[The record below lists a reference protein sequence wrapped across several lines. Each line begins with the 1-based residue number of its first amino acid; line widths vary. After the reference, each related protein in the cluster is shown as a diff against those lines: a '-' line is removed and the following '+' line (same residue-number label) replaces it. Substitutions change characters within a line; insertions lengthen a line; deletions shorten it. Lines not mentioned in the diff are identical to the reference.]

1 MRGLPDTPANVMVL
15 IFNFALS
22 AARELFL
29 ADQTVEVGEN
39 RAPTRV
45 AEGGRSRDRFLWPA
59 LVAPINEAWRA
70 ALYYDLLPLDL
81 RWAAGT
87 TALLANSPLF

>member
-1 MRGLPDTPANVMVL
+1 MVL

-59 LVAPINEAWRA
+59 LAAPINEA
-70 ALYYDLLPLDL
+70 
-81 RWAAGT
+81 
-87 TALLANSPLF
+87 